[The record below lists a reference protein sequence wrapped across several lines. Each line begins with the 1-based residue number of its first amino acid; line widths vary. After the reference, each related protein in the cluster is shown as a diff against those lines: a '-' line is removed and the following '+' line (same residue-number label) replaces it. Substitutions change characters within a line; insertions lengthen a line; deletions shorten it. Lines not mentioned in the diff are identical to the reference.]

1 MSYSEQQLKD
11 AVDAVFQQFDKDNSG
26 TLDSN
31 EVSNLINAALKH
43 MNSPRVASQK
53 EVDALISNVD
63 KNGDGK
69 IGKVELYEIFKQVS
83 KHWFTTTYAYCINL
97 FINLL
102 RPIIKKN
109 ATFLG
114 C

>member
-1 MSYSEQQLKD
+1 MSYTEQQLKD

-69 IGKVELYEIFKQVS
+69 IGKVELYEIFKQVA
-83 KHWFTTTYAYCINL
+83 KKWFLTIYA
-97 FINLL
+97 
-102 RPIIKKN
+102 
-109 ATFLG
+109 
-114 C
+114 